1 MMNKL
6 PFLKGSKWPRI
17 GKPVGES
24 KYGFSEDEELMEDT
38 LKELMS
44 AYEAKDHVALID
56 SLKAL
61 VELIRNKESQ
71 NAPDSLEAPS
81 GV

>member
-1 MMNKL
+1 MINKL

-17 GKPVGES
+17 GKPAGES
-24 KYGFSEDEELMEDT
+24 KYGFSEDDDMIEDA

-61 VELIRNKESQ
+61 VELIRNKE
-71 NAPDSLEAPS
+71 APDAQS
-81 GV
+81 

>member
-17 GKPVGES
+17 GKPAGES
-24 KYGFSEDEELMEDT
+24 KYGFSEDDELLEDG
-38 LKELMS
+38 LKELMA
-44 AYEAKDHVALID
+44 AYESKDHIKLID

-61 VELIRNKESQ
+61 IALIRNKETDHAKHDESP
-71 NAPDSLEAPS
+71 A
-81 GV
+81 

>member
-1 MMNKL
+1 MINKL

-17 GKPVGES
+17 GKPAGES
-24 KYGFSEDEELMEDT
+24 KYGFSEDDDMIEDA

-61 VELIRNKESQ
+61 VELIRNKE
-71 NAPDSLEAPS
+71 APDAQP
-81 GV
+81 